1 MTTQPEMLPSLFKMI
16 ASLGIVLGGL
26 LLTLWLVRRFVQ
38 SRSGQV
44 NGQLIKVLASSTV
57 GLKKNISLV
66 EVPGQV
72 LVLGMTGDR
81 ISLLS
86 KIEDPESIRKI
97 RGDASAKPNI
107 PFTEHLHFFSSKLK
121 GNQDAR

>member
-1 MTTQPEMLPSLFKMI
+1 MNAQPEMLPSLLKMI

-38 SRSGQV
+38 SRSGRF
-44 NGQLIKVLASSTV
+44 NGQLIRVLASSTV
-57 GLKKNISLV
+57 GLKKNIALV

-86 KIEDPESIRKI
+86 KIEDPESIRRI
-97 RGDASAKPNI
+97 RGDATAKPAI
-107 PFTEHLHFFSSKLK
+107 PFAEHLHFFSSKFK
-121 GNQDAR
+121 GSHDSR

>member
-1 MTTQPEMLPSLFKMI
+1 MNAQPEMLPSLLKMI

-26 LLTLWLVRRFVQ
+26 LLTLWIVKRFVQ
-38 SRSGQV
+38 SRSGGF
-44 NGQLIKVLASSTV
+44 NGQLIRVLASSTV
-57 GLKKNISLV
+57 GLKKTVSLV

-97 RGDASAKPNI
+97 RGDQSTKPAI
-107 PFTEHLHFFSSKLK
+107 PFTEHLNFFSSKLK
-121 GNQDAR
+121 GSHDGR

>member
-1 MTTQPEMLPSLFKMI
+1 MNAQPEMLPSLLKMI

-38 SRSGQV
+38 SRSGRF
-44 NGQLIKVLASSTV
+44 NGQLIRVLASSTV
-57 GLKKNISLV
+57 GLKKNIALV

-81 ISLLS
+81 INLLS
-86 KIEDPESIRKI
+86 KIEDPESIRQI
-97 RGDASAKPNI
+97 RGDISAKPVI
-107 PFTEHLHFFSSKLK
+107 PFAEHLHFFSSKFK
-121 GNQDAR
+121 GSHDGR

>member
-1 MTTQPEMLPSLFKMI
+1 MNAQPEMLPSLLKMI

-38 SRSGQV
+38 SRSGQF
-44 NGQLIKVLASSTV
+44 NGQLIRVLASSTI
-57 GLKKNISLV
+57 GLKKNIALV

-72 LVLGMTGDR
+72 LVLGMTGER

-86 KIEDPESIRKI
+86 KIDDPDSIRQI
-97 RGDASAKPNI
+97 RGDVSAKPII
-107 PFTEHLHFFSSKLK
+107 PFTEHLHFFSSKFK

>member
-1 MTTQPEMLPSLFKMI
+1 MNAQPEMLPSLLKMI

-38 SRSGQV
+38 SRSGRF
-44 NGQLIKVLASSTV
+44 NGQLIRVLASSTV
-57 GLKKNISLV
+57 GLKKNIALV

-81 ISLLS
+81 INLLT
-86 KIEDPESIRKI
+86 KIEDPESIRRI
-97 RGDASAKPNI
+97 HGDLSAKPAI
-107 PFTEHLHFFSSKLK
+107 PFAEHLNFFSSKFK
-121 GNQDAR
+121 GSHDGR

>member
-26 LLTLWLVRRFVQ
+26 LLTLWLVKRFVQ

-44 NGQLIKVLASSTV
+44 NGQLIKVLASSTI

-97 RGDASAKPNI
+97 RGDASTKPII
-107 PFTEHLHFFSSKLK
+107 PFTEHLHLFSSKFK

>member
-1 MTTQPEMLPSLFKMI
+1 MTAQPEMLPSLFKMI

-26 LLTLWLVRRFVQ
+26 LLTLWMVRRFVQ

-44 NGQLIKVLASSTV
+44 NGQLIRVIASSTV

-86 KIEDPESIRKI
+86 KIEDPESIRQI
-97 RGDASAKPNI
+97 RAEASAKAII
-107 PFTEHLHFFSSKLK
+107 PFTEHLQFFSSKFK
-121 GNQDAR
+121 GNQNAR